1 MDAKE
6 VFHRLSR
13 VEGVSRVVSR
23 DRRLDKI
30 IVNDPWVVANPTWM
44 QASRW
49 LLGIAIGLVLI
60 ALFIVHLRGFALGS
74 ASLLVTLAM
83 LVRLH
88 APAASGLATW
98 NDFAIL
104 GDTDDFPLQG
114 TVEAPDAEDRS
125 GPNRDGIAAAFAFAT
140 ADSIQDGFR
149 TYSRARMAL
158 LGAEMLRDLPST
170 PHGFFAGCVAVGS
183 ACVALMIMMLG
194 VAEFERWM
202 ILFGPF
208 CFFSAAILQAVVAP
222 KWLRGRIMPYR
233 GLLVMHQHR
242 HLNGIMA
249 TKVLLGL
256 LASSL
261 LPVHVWCIMTAAR
274 YAVLG
279 HDEYDQKILRKYPTP
294 VPRTEFALLVLPFS
308 IGAGLAVLANY
319 GQPTPLWLFVLVFL
333 VPGLLG
339 LTSMVFGPSTDI
351 LKHLSQQGSLDSSS
365 KLDAVLDRLFA
376 LHPNWLPDR
385 LLEPRRDKA
394 QVR

>member
-1 MDAKE
+1 MVGRKSEVDAG
-6 VFHRLSR
+6 
-13 VEGVSRVVSR
+13 VEMAVKRR
-23 DRRLDKI
+23 DR
-30 IVNDPWVVANPTWM
+30 A
-44 QASRW
+44 
-49 LLGIAIGLVLI
+49 LLVGLL
-60 ALFIVHLRGFALGS
+60 IVHMRGPAFGS

-104 GDTDDFPLQG
+104 GDTKDFPLQG
-114 TVEAPDAEDRS
+114 IVETPEQASSCS
-125 GPNRDGIAAAFAFAT
+125 GPSRDGLAAAYAFAT
-140 ADSIQDGFR
+140 AESVRDGLR

-158 LGAEMLRDLPST
+158 LGAEVLRDLPST
-170 PHGFFAGCVAVGS
+170 PYGFFAGCLAVGS
-183 ACVALMIMMLG
+183 ACVALMVMMLG

-233 GLLVMHQHR
+233 GLLLMHQHR
-242 HLNGIMA
+242 HLNGVMA

-256 LASSL
+256 LAGSL
-261 LPVHVWCIMTAAR
+261 VPVHVWCIVAAAR

-279 HDEYDQKILRKYPTP
+279 HDEYDPKIVRKYPTP
-294 VPRTEFALLVLPFS
+294 VPRIEFALLVLPLS
-308 IGAGLAVLANY
+308 IGAGLAVQANY
-319 GQPTPLWLFVLVFL
+319 GQPTPLWLFVLLLL
-333 VPGLLG
+333 VPGLIG
-339 LTSMVFGPSTDI
+339 LVSMLIGASSEV
-351 LKHLSQQGSLDSSS
+351 LKHLGEQGSLDSSPEVDQA
-365 KLDAVLDRLFA
+365 LNRLFA
-376 LHPNWLPDR
+376 LHPDWLPDR